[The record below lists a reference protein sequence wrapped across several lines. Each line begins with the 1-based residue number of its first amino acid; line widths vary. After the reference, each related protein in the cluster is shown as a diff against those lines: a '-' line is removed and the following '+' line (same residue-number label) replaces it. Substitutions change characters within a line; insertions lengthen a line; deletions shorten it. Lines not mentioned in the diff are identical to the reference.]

1 MNMEIN
7 TNLMMRNRVYTID
20 FNRPKETNEAL
31 LDFFKDAQKIKG
43 NDKEFYHKI
52 IKEIESMGTK
62 LVDRAT
68 VQLAKSLEEEI
79 RQLSFEKVGF

>member
-1 MNMEIN
+1 MEMN

-43 NDKEFYHKI
+43 NKTEFYHKI
-52 IKEIESMGTK
+52 IKEIESMGTQF
-62 LVDRAT
+62 VDRAT

-79 RQLSFEKVGF
+79 RQLAVEKVEV

>member
-1 MNMEIN
+1 MEMN
-7 TNLMMRNRVYTID
+7 TNLMMRHRVYTID

-31 LDFFKDAQKIKG
+31 LDFFKDAQEIKG
-43 NDKEFYHKI
+43 NNEEFYHNI
-52 IKEIESMGTK
+52 IKEIESRGTK

-79 RQLSFEKVGF
+79 RQLAFEKVEV

>member
-1 MNMEIN
+1 MEMN

-31 LDFFKDAQKIKG
+31 LDFFKDAQEIKG
-43 NDKEFYHKI
+43 NNEEFYHNI
-52 IKEIESMGTK
+52 IKEIESRGTK
-62 LVDRAT
+62 LVDPAT

-79 RQLSFEKVGF
+79 RQLTFDEKVGV